1 MFPKKLLSF
10 LLLLSLAL
18 SSVTVIAQADM
29 PQRGGT
35 VSAVCVAAL
44 TSLDPQ
50 STQLG
55 VCDRVA
61 YDALYNQ
68 LIRINTA
75 GEILPEIAESWD
87 VSEDGLTYTFHLRA
101 GVAFH
106 DGMPVDAG
114 AVKFSIDRMRDPE
127 SESPVAGNLTAI
139 QAVNVIDEQTVEVA
153 LSGFNAPFLSTLAGA
168 ATIVSPAAVAEY
180 GDDYRFNA
188 VGSGPFKL
196 VSWTP
201 GEEAVLERNENYWE
215 IGADGEALPY
225 LDGVVLTG
233 IEDNTVRLLNLQS
246 GEFDLNERILPRDV
260 PTIEGDDDLK
270 VVETV
275 NATAYTVTFNVSQ
288 PPFDDVRLR
297 LAVQAALQPDAL
309 IENLS
314 EGIGYYANFPFPLD
328 AWYWVDQPRQVY
340 DPELARQLL
349 AEAGYPDGLDVVYTH
364 INRTVDAQMAQ
375 IVQAMLAQVGIRI
388 DIQALERTSWL
399 DIWLVGA
406 GENTEGQMAGFQ
418 NGVTPGDPDGKAM
431 FFQPGGIVNFADYNN
446 EIAWG
451 RIEDSRT
458 TLDQAARAE
467 AWADLV
473 EIQLEEAPYV
483 WVGNIPVIGA
493 ARARVQDITLTP
505 SSGWLLTET
514 WASAAE

>member
-1 MFPKKLLSF
+1 MSLRKILFISVLLV
-10 LLLLSLAL
+10 LSL
-18 SSVTVIAQADM
+18 SSVAVIAQSEM

-35 VSAVCVAAL
+35 VTGVCVAAL

-87 VSEDGLTYTFHLRA
+87 VSDDGLTYTFHIRS
-101 GVAFH
+101 GVTFH
-106 DGMPVDAG
+106 DGTAVDAE

-139 QAVNVIDEQTVEVA
+139 EAVNVVDDQTVDVV
-153 LSGFNAPFLSTLAGA
+153 LNGFNAPFLSTLAGA
-168 ATIVSPAAVAEY
+168 ATIVSPTAVAEH

-201 GEEAVLERNENYWE
+201 GDKAVLERNENYWE
-215 IGADGEALPY
+215 IGADGEPLPY

-246 GEFDLNERILPRDV
+246 GEFDLNERVLPRDV
-260 PTIEGDDDLK
+260 PTIEGDPDLK

-275 NATAYTVTFNVSQ
+275 NATAYTVTFNTSQ

-297 LAVQAALQPDAL
+297 LAVQASLQPDAL

-328 AWYWVDQPRQVY
+328 AWYWVEEPRQTY
-340 DPELARQLL
+340 DPDLARQLL
-349 AEAGYPDGLDVVYTH
+349 AEAGYPDGLDVVYSH

-375 IVQAMLAQVGIRI
+375 IVQAMLAQVGINI
-388 DIQALERTSWL
+388 EIQALERTSWL

-418 NGVTPGDPDGKAM
+418 NGVAPGDPDGKAM

-446 EIAWG
+446 EVAWS

-458 TLDQAARAE
+458 TLDQAARAQ

-493 ARARVQDITLTP
+493 AREPVQDIILTP
-505 SSGWLLTET
+505 SSGWLLTRT
-514 WASAAE
+514 WVNDA

>member
-1 MFPKKLLSF
+1 MRRF
-10 LLLLSLAL
+10 LFIAIVLVLAL
-18 SSVTVIAQADM
+18 SSFTILAQSEM
-29 PQRGGT
+29 PQRGGA
-35 VSAVCVAAL
+35 VRGVCVAAL

-87 VSEDGLTYTFHLRA
+87 VSDDGLTYTFHIRS
-101 GVAFH
+101 GVMFH
-106 DGMPVDAG
+106 DGTALDAE
-114 AVKFSIDRMRDPE
+114 AVTFSIDRMRDPA
-127 SESPVAGNLTAI
+127 SESPVAGQLTAI
-139 QAVNVIDEQTVEVA
+139 EAVNAVDDQTVEIV

-168 ATIVSPAAVAEY
+168 STIVSPAAVAEY

-201 GEEAVLERNENYWE
+201 GDEAVLERNENYWE
-215 IGADGEALPY
+215 IGADGEPLPY
-225 LDGVVLTG
+225 LDGIVLTG

-246 GEFDLNERILPRDV
+246 GEFDLNERVLPRNV
-260 PTIEGDDDLK
+260 PTIESDSDLK
-270 VVETV
+270 VIETV
-275 NATAYTVTFNVSQ
+275 SATAYTVTFNTSQ

-314 EGIGYYANFPFPLD
+314 EGVGYYANFPFPLD
-328 AWYWVDQPRQVY
+328 AWYWVDQPRQTY
-340 DPELARQLL
+340 DPDLARQLL

-375 IVQAMLAQVGIRI
+375 IVQAMLAQVGINI
-388 DIQALERTSWL
+388 EILALERTSWL

-431 FFQPGGIVNFADYNN
+431 FFQPGGIVNFADYTS
-446 EIAWG
+446 EEAWS
-451 RIEDSRT
+451 RIEESRT
-458 TLDQAARAE
+458 TLDQAVRAQ

-473 EIQLEEAPYV
+473 NIQLQEAPYV

-493 ARARVQDITLTP
+493 ARERVQDITLTP
-505 SSGWLLTET
+505 SSGWLLTQT
-514 WASAAE
+514 WVDDA

>member
-1 MFPKKLLSF
+1 MRRF
-10 LLLLSLAL
+10 LFIAIVLVLAL
-18 SSVTVIAQADM
+18 SSFTILAQSEM
-29 PQRGGT
+29 PQRGGA
-35 VSAVCVAAL
+35 VRGVCVAAL

-87 VSEDGLTYTFHLRA
+87 VSDDGLTYTFQIRS
-101 GVAFH
+101 GVIFH
-106 DGMPVDAG
+106 DGTALDAE
-114 AVKFSIDRMRDPE
+114 AVTFSIDRMRDPA
-127 SESPVAGNLTAI
+127 SESPVAGQLTAI
-139 QAVNVIDEQTVEVA
+139 EAVNAVDDQTVEIV

-168 ATIVSPAAVAEY
+168 STIVSPAAVAEY

-201 GEEAVLERNENYWE
+201 GDEAVLERNENYWE
-215 IGADGEALPY
+215 IGADGEPLPY
-225 LDGVVLTG
+225 LDGIVLTG

-246 GEFDLNERILPRDV
+246 GEFDLNERVLPRDV
-260 PTIEGDDDLK
+260 PTIESDSDLK
-270 VVETV
+270 VIETV
-275 NATAYTVTFNVSQ
+275 SATAYTVTFNTSQ

-297 LAVQAALQPDAL
+297 LAAQAALRPDAL

-314 EGIGYYANFPFPLD
+314 EGVGYYANFPFPLD
-328 AWYWVDQPRQVY
+328 AWYWVEQPRQTY
-340 DPELARQLL
+340 DPDLARQLL

-375 IVQAMLAQVGIRI
+375 IVQAMLAQVGINI
-388 DIQALERTSWL
+388 EILALERTSWL

-431 FFQPGGIVNFADYNN
+431 FFQPGGIVNFADYTS
-446 EIAWG
+446 EEAWS
-451 RIEDSRT
+451 RIEASRT
-458 TLDQAARAE
+458 TLDQAVRAQ

-473 EIQLEEAPYV
+473 NIQLQEAPYV

-493 ARARVQDITLTP
+493 ARERVQDITLTP
-505 SSGWLLTET
+505 SSGWLLTQT
-514 WASAAE
+514 WVDDA

>member
-1 MFPKKLLSF
+1 MSLRRF
-10 LLLLSLAL
+10 LFIVVLLAL
-18 SSVTVIAQADM
+18 AMSSVAVIAQSDM

-35 VSAVCVAAL
+35 VSGVCVAAL

-55 VCDRVA
+55 VCDRIA

-87 VSEDGLTYTFHLRA
+87 VSDDGLNYTFHIRS
-101 GVAFH
+101 GVSFH
-106 DGMPVDAG
+106 DGSALDAE
-114 AVKFSIDRMRDPE
+114 AVKFTIDRMRDPE
-127 SESPVAGNLTAI
+127 SESYIAGRLTAI
-139 QAVNVIDEQTVEVA
+139 EEVNVIDEVTVEVV
-153 LSGFNAPFLSTLAGA
+153 LNSFNAPFLSTLAGA
-168 ATIVSPAAVAEY
+168 TTIVSPAAVAEY

-215 IGADGEALPY
+215 VGADGEPLPY
-225 LDGVVLTG
+225 LDSVVLTG

-246 GEFDLNERILPRDV
+246 GEFDLNERVLPRDV
-260 PTIEGDDDLK
+260 PTIESDADLK
-270 VVETV
+270 VIETV
-275 NATAYTVTFNVSQ
+275 NATAYTVTFNTSQ

-297 LAVQAALQPDAL
+297 LAAQAALQPDAL

-328 AWYWVDQPRQVY
+328 AWYWVEQPRQEY

-349 AEAGYPDGLDVVYTH
+349 AEAGYPDGIDVVYTH

-388 DIQALERTSWL
+388 EIQALERTSWL

-406 GENTEGQMAGFQ
+406 GENTEGEMAGFQ
-418 NGVTPGDPDGKAM
+418 NGVAPGDPDGKAM

-446 EIAWG
+446 EVAWG

-458 TLDQAARAE
+458 TLDQAERAR

-493 ARARVQDITLTP
+493 ARERVQDITLTP
-505 SSGWLLTET
+505 SSGWLLTRT
-514 WASAAE
+514 WVNDA

>member
-1 MFPKKLLSF
+1 MSF
-10 LLLLSLAL
+10 RKALFMTVLFALVL
-18 SSVTVIAQADM
+18 SSAAVAIAQSDM
-29 PQRGGT
+29 PQRRGT
-35 VSAVCVAAL
+35 VSGVCVAAI

-55 VCDRVA
+55 VCDAVV

-68 LIRINTA
+68 LIRVNTA

-87 VSEDGLTYTFHLRA
+87 VSDDGLTYTFHLRS
-101 GVAFH
+101 GVSFH
-106 DGMPVDAG
+106 DGTALDAE
-114 AVKFSIDRMRDPE
+114 AVKFTIDRMRDPE
-127 SESPVAGNLTAI
+127 SESYIAGRLTAI
-139 QAVNVIDEQTVEVA
+139 EAVNVLDEATVEVV
-153 LSGFNAPFLSTLAGA
+153 LNSFNAPFLSTLAGA
-168 ATIVSPAAVAEY
+168 SAIVSPTAVAEY

-215 IGADGEALPY
+215 IGADGEPLPY

-260 PTIEGDDDLK
+260 PTIESDPDLS
-270 VVETV
+270 VIETV

-314 EGIGYYANFPFPLD
+314 RGIGYYANFPFPLD
-328 AWYWVDQPRQVY
+328 AWYWVDEPRQVY
-340 DPELARQLL
+340 DPDLARQLL
-349 AEAGYPDGLDVVYTH
+349 AEAGYPDGLDVIYTH

-388 DIQALERTSWL
+388 EIQALERTSWL

-418 NGVTPGDPDGKAM
+418 NGVSPGDPDGKAM

-446 EIAWG
+446 EVAWG

-458 TLDQAARAE
+458 TLDQAERAQ

-473 EIQLEEAPYV
+473 AIQLEEAPYV

-493 ARARVQDITLTP
+493 TRTRVQDVTLTP
-505 SSGWLLTET
+505 SSGWLLTRT
-514 WASAAE
+514 WVNDA